1 VERLVGVVDEMAVE
15 FEHLKPI
22 KRRWKATKIIWK
34 RDRVE
39 KYKAGLASGI
49 RFPNIYY

>member
-1 VERLVGVVDEMAVE
+1 MVDEMAVE

-22 KRRWKATKIIWK
+22 KRRRKATKIIWK

-39 KYKAGLASGI
+39 KYRAELASAI
-49 RFPNIYY
+49 RLQNIYC